1 MLTAHRSLLIAEL
14 KTYND
19 MELTREF
26 VKSLPKAE
34 LHCHLDGSMR
44 LSTILELAKEQNVNL
59 PTDDP
64 KKLES
69 MLKVGMDCPS
79 LEVYL
84 KAFDI
89 TCSVLQTYDSLVRAT
104 YELAEDCAAENVW
117 YLEIRFSPI
126 LHVNKGLKLTEVIDA
141 VLEGKAKAERDFNI
155 KVGIIVCGLRHSTPE
170 TSLLLAELAVAYK
183 NRGVVGYDLAGAED
197 GFPAK
202 EKTSTW
208 MGFPVCS

>member
-1 MLTAHRSLLIAEL
+1 
-14 KTYND
+14 

-44 LSTILELAKEQNVNL
+44 LSTILELAKEQNVKL

-126 LHVNKGLKLTEVIDA
+126 LHVNRGLKLTEVIDA
-141 VLEGKAKAERDFNI
+141 VLEGKQGEQMTEHAVDTTIEKAEQ
-155 KVGIIVCGLRHSTPE
+155 E
-170 TSLLLAELAVAYK
+170 TE
-183 NRGVVGYDLAGAED
+183 ED
-197 GFPAK
+197 NF
-202 EKTSTW
+202 
-208 MGFPVCS
+208 

>member
-1 MLTAHRSLLIAEL
+1 
-14 KTYND
+14 

-44 LSTILELAKEQNVNL
+44 LSTILELAKEQNVKL

-64 KKLES
+64 AKLES

-141 VLEGKAKAERDFNI
+141 VLEGKAVPSAI
-155 KVGIIVCGLRHSTPE
+155 ST
-170 TSLLLAELAVAYK
+170 
-183 NRGVVGYDLAGAED
+183 
-197 GFPAK
+197 
-202 EKTSTW
+202 
-208 MGFPVCS
+208 